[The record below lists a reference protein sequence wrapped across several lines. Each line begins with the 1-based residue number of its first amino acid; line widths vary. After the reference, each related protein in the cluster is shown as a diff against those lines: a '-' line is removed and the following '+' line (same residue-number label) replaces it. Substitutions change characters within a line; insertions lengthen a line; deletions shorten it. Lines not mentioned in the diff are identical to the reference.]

1 MDQDKGIAIPVLQI
15 SIQQRQLA
23 GGDERQVTSW
33 PRPDITTNFH
43 GLARQTALLPN
54 TLSTTSA
61 EETDKAQQV
70 GRKQES
76 IFIILAVEPHLVT
89 STRQRFLKAVNET
102 QFWGSEADVNT
113 SPHLPHHP
121 PLPLFFTSYHSSILD
136 NGSHRPKPE
145 PEPKHPV
152 TRYRLWRYNS
162 KRKYLSRRAGGRVR
176 MSDAYSP
183 SKRRKTKGPYMK
195 SKRCLRK

>member
-102 QFWGSEADVNT
+102 QFGAARLMSI
-113 SPHLPHHP
+113 P
-121 PLPLFFTSYHSSILD
+121 PLIYPTTHPYHYSSLATILVSLTTAHID
-136 NGSHRPKPE
+136 Q
-145 PEPKHPV
+145 
-152 TRYRLWRYNS
+152 
-162 KRKYLSRRAGGRVR
+162 
-176 MSDAYSP
+176 SP
-183 SKRRKTKGPYMK
+183 SPSPSIRSLVTGFGDTIPRENILAAEQEAVSECQMPTRHP
-195 SKRCLRK
+195 SVARQRDRI